1 LQATNIYFVSRLV
14 LDSMLA
20 GNPVRSSAKPQP
32 YYLLADCGGTFL
44 RLELRTRQNKIL
56 HRTDRRTA
64 EFASLSD
71 ALKDFFSNFNVDH
84 KDILMCV
91 SIAAK
96 VLDNKVVAQS
106 NIPWPMADGNQ
117 LKEEFGF
124 KESVLLNDFE
134 ACAFSVPTLDF
145 SSIATIKGEGQNPF
159 EKSGRI
165 KKMLLVGPGTGYGIS
180 MIVQQE

>member
-1 LQATNIYFVSRLV
+1 
-14 LDSMLA
+14 MLA
-20 GNPVRSSAKPQP
+20 GNPGRSSAKPQP

-64 EFASLSD
+64 EFGSLSD

-106 NIPWPMADGNQ
+106 NIPWPMADGHK
-117 LKEEFGF
+117 LKEEFG
-124 KESVLLNDFE
+124 KIVL
-134 ACAFSVPTLDF
+134 
-145 SSIATIKGEGQNPF
+145 I
-159 EKSGRI
+159 
-165 KKMLLVGPGTGYGIS
+165 
-180 MIVQQE
+180 

>member
-1 LQATNIYFVSRLV
+1 
-14 LDSMLA
+14 MLA
-20 GNPVRSSAKPQP
+20 GNSVRSSTKAQP

-64 EFASLSD
+64 EFGSLSD

-106 NIPWPMADGNQ
+106 NIPWPMADGDE
-117 LKEEFGF
+117 LKEEFGKIALMIDF

-159 EKSGRI
+159 EDNGRM

-180 MIVQQE
+180 MIVQHE